1 MESGVHDCSKEHTME
16 AQTTDDFGHPSP
28 PARFARSAT
37 VVAAIYL
44 ALVVGSPL
52 IVRYGPSPDDHAMA
66 ALATRMETPSCVA
79 APALGF
85 PCGGTTLA
93 ARNVRPAE
101 EPDL

>member
-1 MESGVHDCSKEHTME
+1 MN
-16 AQTTDDFGHPSP
+16 AQTTHEFASPST
-28 PARFARSAT
+28 PARIARSAT

-66 ALATRMETPSCVA
+66 ALATRMETPRCVT
-79 APALGF
+79 APAASF
-85 PCGGTTLA
+85 PCSGKILA
-93 ARNVRPAE
+93 ASNARVTA

>member
-1 MESGVHDCSKEHTME
+1 MN
-16 AQTTDDFGHPSP
+16 AQTTHEFGPPSP
-28 PARFARSAT
+28 PARIARSAT

-66 ALATRMETPSCVA
+66 ALATRME
-79 APALGF
+79 APRCATASASGF
-85 PCGGTTLA
+85 PCGTTTLA
-93 ARNVRPAE
+93 ARTVRPDN

>member
-1 MESGVHDCSKEHTME
+1 ME
-16 AQTTDDFGHPSP
+16 ALTTHEFGSP
-28 PARFARSAT
+28 TTPARLARSAT

-66 ALATRMETPSCVA
+66 ALATRMETPRCA
-79 APALGF
+79 TTPASVF
-85 PCGGTTLA
+85 PCVGTTLA
-93 ARNVRPAE
+93 ARNVLPAQ

>member
-1 MESGVHDCSKEHTME
+1 ME
-16 AQTTDDFGHPSP
+16 ALTTHEFGSP
-28 PARFARSAT
+28 TTPARLARSAT

-66 ALATRMETPSCVA
+66 ALATRMEAPRCA
-79 APALGF
+79 IAPQFGAPASGF
-85 PCGGTTLA
+85 PCGGPALA
-93 ARNVRPAE
+93 ASSVRPAQ

>member
-1 MESGVHDCSKEHTME
+1 ME
-16 AQTTDDFGHPSP
+16 AQPTHEFRPLPP
-28 PARFARSAT
+28 PARIARSAT

-66 ALATRMETPSCVA
+66 ALATRMETPRCA
-79 APALGF
+79 IAPQFGAPASGF

>member
-1 MESGVHDCSKEHTME
+1 MN
-16 AQTTDDFGHPSP
+16 AQTTHEFGLPSP
-28 PARFARSAT
+28 PARIARSAT

-66 ALATRMETPSCVA
+66 ALATRMETPRCA
-79 APALGF
+79 IAPQFGATAPGF
-85 PCGGTTLA
+85 ACGGTTLA
-93 ARNVRPAE
+93 TARTVRPTE

>member
-1 MESGVHDCSKEHTME
+1 MNAHTTQE
-16 AQTTDDFGHPSP
+16 FGSPST
-28 PARFARSAT
+28 PARIARSAT

-52 IVRYGPSPDDHAMA
+52 IVRYGPSPDDHAMT
-66 ALATRMETPSCVA
+66 ALATRMETPRCA
-79 APALGF
+79 IAPQFGAPASGF

-93 ARNVRPAE
+93 ARNMRPAE

>member
-1 MESGVHDCSKEHTME
+1 MN
-16 AQTTDDFGHPSP
+16 AQTTHEFGPPSP
-28 PARFARSAT
+28 PARIARSAT
-37 VVAAIYL
+37 VVAAIWL

-66 ALATRMETPSCVA
+66 ALATRMEAPRCA
-79 APALGF
+79 IAPQFGAPASGF

-93 ARNVRPAE
+93 ASSVRPAQ

>member
-1 MESGVHDCSKEHTME
+1 MN
-16 AQTTDDFGHPSP
+16 AQTTHEFGLPSP
-28 PARFARSAT
+28 PARIARSAT

-66 ALATRMETPSCVA
+66 ALATRMEMPRCGIAPQFGTPSS
-79 APALGF
+79 GF
-85 PCGGTTLA
+85 RCGGTTLA
-93 ARNVRPAE
+93 ASNGRPAE

>member
-1 MESGVHDCSKEHTME
+1 ME
-16 AQTTDDFGHPSP
+16 AQTTDDFGPPSP

-66 ALATRMETPSCVA
+66 ALATRIETPRCA
-79 APALGF
+79 IAPQFGAPASGF
-85 PCGGTTLA
+85 ACGATALA
-93 ARNVRPAE
+93 AARTVRPAE